1 MIAIVDY
8 GIGNLHS
15 VSKAVAFVGGEA
27 VVTDDPAVL
36 ERSTKIIL
44 PGVGAYKD
52 GMEGLAASGFI
63 PAVKA
68 FAASDRPLLGIC
80 LGMQLLFEESQE
92 AGRHAGLGILP
103 GRVRALVPDGIKVP
117 HIGWNRFETASD
129 SPLLAS
135 VPDGSYVYFNHGYYC
150 QPTEDQHILAVTEYG
165 RNFASIV
172 GSGLVFGFQFHP
184 EKSQRVGLQLLR
196 NFVSL

>member
-15 VSKAVAFVGGEA
+15 VRKAVTFAGGDA
-27 VVTDDPAVL
+27 VVTGDPATLDGAEKV
-36 ERSTKIIL
+36 IL
-44 PGVGAYKD
+44 PGVGAFKD

-68 FAASDRPLLGIC
+68 FASSARPVLGIC

-92 AGRHAGLGILP
+92 AGRHAGLGILR

-117 HIGWNRFETASD
+117 HIGWNRIEFESE

-135 VPDGSYVYFNHGYYC
+135 VPNGSYVYFNHGFYC
-150 QPTEDQHILAVTEYG
+150 QPADARNVLAVTEYG
-165 RNFASIV
+165 HSFASIV
-172 GSGLVFGFQFHP
+172 GSDLVFGFQFHP
-184 EKSQRVGLQLLR
+184 EKSQRVGLKLLR
-196 NFVSL
+196 NFVAL